1 MIIASIDYSL
11 TCPAICVYNTEEGQF
26 SLKTCRFYFNQQ
38 SSTNKIRAK
47 RYETLKSLN
56 IFESIRFS
64 NDNETIRYYLL
75 ADWALSVLISENV
88 DTVSLEAY
96 ALGATGLVFNIAE
109 ATGILKHYLFTQ
121 GIQVYTFPPSQNK
134 KIFSGKGNAN
144 KALMIDT
151 FNQIHGINI
160 AEQLGKITLN
170 LARLYMSSFLN
181 AIIMIK
187 PIRKI
192 IISHKTI
199 KIVSSIPKASL
210 SVFK

>member
-1 MIIASIDYSL
+1 MSIIAGIDYSL
-11 TCPAICVYNTEEGQF
+11 TCPSICVYNTEEGQF

-47 RYETLKSLN
+47 RYETLNSLN

-96 ALGATGLVFNIAE
+96 ALGATGRVFNIAE
-109 ATGILKHYLFTQ
+109 ATGILKHYLFTL
-121 GIQVYTFPPSQNK
+121 GIHVYTFPPSQNK

-160 AEQLGKITLN
+160 AEQLGHKKDFTGSPVSDIVDSYSLINT
-170 LARLYMSSFLN
+170 FLKERT
-181 AIIMIK
+181 M
-187 PIRKI
+187 
-192 IISHKTI
+192 
-199 KIVSSIPKASL
+199 L
-210 SVFK
+210 

>member
-1 MIIASIDYSL
+1 MIIAGIDYSL
-11 TCPAICVYNTEEGQF
+11 TCPSICVYNTEEGRF

-96 ALGATGLVFNIAE
+96 ALGATGRVFNIAE
-109 ATGILKHYLFTQ
+109 ATGILKHYLFTL

-134 KIFSGKGNAN
+134 KNFSGKGNAN

-151 FNQIHGINI
+151 FNQINGINI
-160 AEQLGKITLN
+160 AEQLGHKKDFTGSPVSDIVDSYSLINT
-170 LARLYMSSFLN
+170 FLKERT
-181 AIIMIK
+181 M
-187 PIRKI
+187 
-192 IISHKTI
+192 
-199 KIVSSIPKASL
+199 L
-210 SVFK
+210 